1 MKTLHLT
8 IAALLIVT
16 GVILPQTIA
25 EMQVD
30 YRWMGQYLSELGAT
44 GAPHARV
51 MNNFGFLPTGV
62 LWAAAL
68 YLLIRRVRGGKA
80 FVIGAL
86 LLMGTSISYI
96 GAYVFPCDL
105 GCPIEGSEKQFM
117 HNTLGLVGYL
127 TAPLGLF
134 LIASQFFRSRQ
145 SNLGALSALA
155 AVLVTLGF
163 ILMAA
168 AGDASPKGAWQRLA
182 DFTLFFWLLAVAW
195 NIKDI
200 EPTTT

>member
-1 MKTLHLT
+1 MKTLHLI
-8 IAALLIVT
+8 IAALLIFC
-16 GVILPQTIA
+16 GVILPQTLA

-30 YRWMGQYLSELGAT
+30 YRWTGQYLSELGAT
-44 GAPHARV
+44 GAPHAGI
-51 MNNFGFLPTGV
+51 MNNFGFLPAGV

-68 YLLIRRVRGGKA
+68 FLLIRRVGGGA
-80 FVIGAL
+80 TFVAGAL

-96 GAYVFPCDL
+96 GAYFFPCDL

-127 TAPLGLF
+127 TAPFGFVLV
-134 LIASQFFRSRQ
+134 ASQFFRSRQ

-155 AVLVTLGF
+155 AVLVSLGF
-163 ILMAA
+163 LMMASA
-168 AGDASPKGAWQRLA
+168 VDASLKGAWQRLA

-195 NIKDI
+195 NIKDV
-200 EPTTT
+200 EQPTT